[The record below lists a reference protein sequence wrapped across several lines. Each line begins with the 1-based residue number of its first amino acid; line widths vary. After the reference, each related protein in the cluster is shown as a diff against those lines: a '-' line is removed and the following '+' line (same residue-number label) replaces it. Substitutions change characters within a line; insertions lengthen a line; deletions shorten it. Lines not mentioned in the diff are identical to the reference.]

1 MKRSVGAALAA
12 ALLITGAG
20 TGSGQWA
27 EAAERTRSAPS
38 PAAAVTEPA
47 DAPPAAPSPP
57 PVVTRRIDI
66 KMIDTAFAP
75 AALEVNVGETITFV
89 FTNTGKQTHDAF
101 IGDKAAQEH
110 HEQEMR
116 ARKDPND
123 HHGHEG
129 GVIVPPGETGAFRY
143 FFDKPGTLEIGCHQP
158 YHYDL
163 GMKVVIEVVPGVP
176 PAGAA
181 V

>member
-1 MKRSVGAALAA
+1 MNRPVGAVLFAA
-12 ALLITGAG
+12 ALLVIGAG
-20 TGSGQWA
+20 TSSGQRA
-27 EAAERTRSAPS
+27 EAAGGMPALPS
-38 PAAAVTEPA
+38 PAAVTEPG
-47 DAPPAAPSPP
+47 DAPPSPPSPP

-66 KMIDTAFAP
+66 QMIDTAFAP
-75 AALEVNVGETITFV
+75 AALKVNVGETIAFV

-129 GVIVPPGETGAFRY
+129 GVIVPPGQTGSFRY

-163 GMKVVIEVVPGVP
+163 GMKVLIEVVPGVP
-176 PAGAA
+176 QTGSAT
-181 V
+181 

>member
-1 MKRSVGAALAA
+1 MNPSVGAAFLAG

-20 TGSGQWA
+20 TGSSPRA
-27 EAAERTRSAPS
+27 HAAAGTAPGPR

-47 DAPPAAPSPP
+47 DAKPAPP
-57 PVVTRRIDI
+57 PLVTRRVDI
-66 KMIDTAFAP
+66 EMRDTVFAP
-75 AALEVNVGETITFV
+75 TALEVKVGETITFV

-110 HEQEMR
+110 HEEEMQS
-116 ARKDPND
+116 RKDPND

-129 GVIVPPGETGAFRY
+129 GVIVKPGEKGSFRY

-158 YHYDL
+158 YHYNL
-163 GMKVVIEVVPGVP
+163 GMKMIVEVVPGVP
-176 PAGAA
+176 PMGNGS
-181 V
+181 